1 VVNEQTFNVKA
12 ADGRNIPTHLWTEE
26 TPAKAVLMIAHGM
39 GEHILRYRP
48 VAAVLATAGFA
59 VFGHDHR
66 GHGQAAADAGTL
78 GQFGPDGFQ
87 ALSDDMLAISK
98 AAVSR
103 YPGLPQILLGHSMG
117 SFAAQL
123 FVLEHSR
130 RLAGLVLSG
139 SAALDLRNAAMT
151 KGQNKLTD
159 NNAPFEP
166 ARTEFDWLSRD
177 EAEVDAYIADPLCG
191 FTVDHDAMV
200 SMRDSAAD
208 LADPNALAR
217 MDPAMAIYLFAGGQD
232 PINGEGKWF
241 HPLVARYR
249 AAGVKRVDLDFYE
262 GARHETLNES
272 NRDEVIENLLAWLH
286 TVVKTKTDLN

>member
-1 VVNEQTFNVKA
+1 MVSEQKINVKA
-12 ADGRNIPTHLWTEE
+12 ADGRDIPTYLWREDRPVT
-26 TPAKAVLMIAHGM
+26 AVVMIAHGM

-48 VAAVLATAGFA
+48 LATTLAAAGFA

-78 GQFGPDGFQ
+78 GQFGPNGFQ
-87 ALSDDMLAISK
+87 ALSDDMLAISET
-98 AAVSR
+98 AVGR

-139 SAALDLRNAAMT
+139 SAALDLRNAGMT

-177 EAEVDAYIADPLCG
+177 DGEVDAYIADPLCG
-191 FTVDHDAMV
+191 FTVDRDAMR
-200 SMRDSAAD
+200 SMRDCAAY
-208 LADPNALAR
+208 LGDPDALAKL
-217 MDPAMAIYLFAGGQD
+217 DPGMAIYLFAGDQD

-241 HPLVARYR
+241 HPLVERYR
-249 AAGVKRVDLDFYE
+249 AAGVERIDFDFYE
-262 GARHETLNES
+262 GARHETLNET

-286 TVVKTKTDLN
+286 TVVKT